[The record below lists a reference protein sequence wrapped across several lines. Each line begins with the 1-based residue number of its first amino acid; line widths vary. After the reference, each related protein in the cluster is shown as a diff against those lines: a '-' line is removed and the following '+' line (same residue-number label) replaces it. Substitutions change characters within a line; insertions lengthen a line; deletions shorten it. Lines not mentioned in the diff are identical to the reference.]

1 MDVKVMLGEESK
13 KSKETKRVIRVHP
26 YSKIPKMV
34 GKTPSMLKRLH
45 KTPVTE

>member
-1 MDVKVMLGEESK
+1 MDVKVMLMLGEESN
-13 KSKETKRVIRVHP
+13 KETKRVIHP
-26 YSKIPKMV
+26 YSTIPKMV

>member
-1 MDVKVMLGEESK
+1 MNVKTNK
-13 KSKETKRVIRVHP
+13 KTKRVICVHP
-26 YSKIPKMV
+26 YSKIPEMV